1 MMERRGVIVN
11 QPENILRTLNN
22 PEGLPAIPHLALEIL
37 SLDLRNNNKEGIQAI
52 YRLIDKDPVLLTRII
67 NICNSH
73 LFGSGRKI
81 TKLEDAVTLL
91 GSTHFLMLALSV
103 SMMSSLIRKPAG
115 QLNIQSLWKHSLG
128 VALTMDTLA
137 RYMPPDSRPPDG
149 QIYLAG
155 LLHDFG
161 FLVLDYVDP
170 QLSDEFHARLAA
182 EPNASMD
189 EIEAEM
195 LGIDHGEL
203 GAMIGKKWN
212 LPEPVIAAMN
222 YHHVPEKDR
231 SADADSLVA
240 LANLAEKMLPTF
252 GFAES
257 PSLKRISD
265 EEWQS
270 LGIDSKWSDNI
281 LAKVQKIVMEV
292 ATIKF

>member
-1 MMERRGVIVN
+1 VN
-11 QPENILRTLNN
+11 QPEDILQALKN
-22 PEGLPAIPHLALEIL
+22 PDSLPALPNIALEIL
-37 SLDLRNNNKEGIQAI
+37 SLDLSNKQGAQAI
-52 YRLIDKDPVLLTRII
+52 LRLIDKDPVLLARII

-81 TKLEDAVTLL
+81 MKLEDAVTLL
-91 GSTHFLMLALSV
+91 GCTHFLMLALSI
-103 SMMSSLIRKPAG
+103 SMISSMTREPAG
-115 QLNIQSLWKHSLG
+115 KLNIQSLWKHSLG
-128 VALTMDTLA
+128 VALTMDTLG
-137 RYMPPDSRPPDG
+137 RYMPPDSRPPDE

-161 FLVLDYVDP
+161 FLVLDYVAP
-170 QLSDEFHARLAA
+170 QQSDEFHARLVA
-182 EPNASMD
+182 EPNSSMD

-203 GAMIGKKWN
+203 GAMSGRKWN
-212 LPEPVIAAMN
+212 LPEPVIASMN
-222 YHHVPEKDR
+222 YHHAPEKGQTT
-231 SADADSLVA
+231 DAETLVA

-257 PSLKRISD
+257 ASLKRISD

-270 LGIDSKWSDNI
+270 LGIDPKWADNI
-281 LAKVQKIVMEV
+281 ASKVQKIVMEV

>member
-1 MMERRGVIVN
+1 VN
-11 QPENILRTLNN
+11 QPEDILQALRNPDSLPVLPNI
-22 PEGLPAIPHLALEIL
+22 ALEIL
-37 SLDLRNNNKEGIQAI
+37 SLDLSNKQGAQPIL
-52 YRLIDKDPVLLTRII
+52 RLIDKDPALLARII

-91 GSTHFLMLALSV
+91 GCTHFLMLALSIRMIS
-103 SMMSSLIRKPAG
+103 SMTREPAG
-115 QLNIQSLWKHSLG
+115 KLNIQSLWKHSLG
-128 VALTMDTLA
+128 VALTMDTLG
-137 RYMPPDSRPPDG
+137 RYMPPDSRPPDE

-161 FLVLDYVDP
+161 FLVLDYVAP
-170 QLSDEFHARLAA
+170 QLSDEFHARLIA

-203 GAMIGKKWN
+203 GALIGKKWN
-212 LPEPVIAAMN
+212 LPEPVIASMN
-222 YHHVPEKDR
+222 YHHTPEKGQ
-231 SADADSLVA
+231 SVNAGTLVA

-270 LGIDSKWSDNI
+270 LGIDSKWADNI
-281 LAKVQKIVMEV
+281 ASKVQKIVMEV